1 MVSKVLVW
9 RNSAFRV
16 PFAPVHSNNGH
27 RGTYSAAT
35 IVLSGL
41 RCPIEVLVE
50 SLGALSESDFERDL
64 LTVADNFH
72 LDRIPGFV
80 FEERL

>member
-27 RGTYSAAT
+27 RGTYSAVT
-35 IVLSGL
+35 IVHSCL
-41 RCPIEVLVE
+41 RCLIDVLVE
-50 SLGALSESDFERDL
+50 SLGALSEGHIERDL
-64 LTVADNFH
+64 LAIADNFH
-72 LDRIPGFV
+72 LDGIPGFV